1 MEAKDQTKRRTYIKA
16 IHLTVS
22 EETNRKITGGG
33 DFRFGVKNLEK
44 KMALDLG
51 FLDTGVGVFSLVK
64 KQIKRFL
71 FVVRKKQGSM

>member
-1 MEAKDQTKRRTYIKA
+1 LEAKDQTKRRTYIKA

-51 FLDTGVGVFSLVK
+51 FLDREV
-64 KQIKRFL
+64 
-71 FVVRKKQGSM
+71 